1 MATKKKSDVE
11 EYTFMVTVKI
21 DPDRVSGARLG
32 QAVMK
37 RLVREAMDQ
46 YKDLSSGPA
55 AALDPDKEIL
65 ERIASEAE
73 FKVQ

>member
-1 MATKKKSDVE
+1 MKTKKPCVE

-21 DPDRVSGARLG
+21 DPDRVPGARLG

-46 YKDLSSGPA
+46 YKDLSSGPV
-55 AALDPDKEIL
+55 AALDPDKEKL